1 MENWKQKLFHTS
13 QYILLDFYL
22 IRLRPHLHLVGHLR
36 INTKLITF
44 GVF

>member
-13 QYILLDFYL
+13 HILLDFYL

-44 GVF
+44 GVI

>member
-1 MENWKQKLFHTS
+1 MENWKKKLFHIS